1 MKYLENVTV
10 KFHKT
15 TILKQI
21 SLDTNASKI
30 AIIGPNGAGKSTILN
45 LLAHEICTQE
55 GKVISLH
62 SFSYFFQSFSLFSH
76 LTLKE
81 NLQVFI
87 EKDWNSKLAD
97 QLGIDHLKDKKLNF
111 ALMAKNKEQLFVW
124 PF

>member
-62 SFSYFFQSFSLFSH
+62 SFSYFFKDIRLPNSSILKPYSL
-76 LTLKE
+76 
-81 NLQVFI
+81 VC
-87 EKDWNSKLAD
+87 
-97 QLGIDHLKDKKLNF
+97 
-111 ALMAKNKEQLFVW
+111 KNKEPFSIRLF
-124 PF
+124 